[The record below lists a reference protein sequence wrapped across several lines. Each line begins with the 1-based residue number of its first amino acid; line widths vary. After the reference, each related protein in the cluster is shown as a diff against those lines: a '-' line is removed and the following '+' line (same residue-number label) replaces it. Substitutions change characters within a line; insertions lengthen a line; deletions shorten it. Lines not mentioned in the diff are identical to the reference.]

1 MSLGNFFQKIWD
13 GIKHVFDG
21 LPNDLKKAVHIGVL
35 VTENIKKFTDS
46 GTADVL
52 TALIPTEVDDTI
64 KNKLREFLPKIL
76 SELKLADKCG
86 ALTDPNEITKCAIET
101 LQQIEGDFKSAFLHD
116 LSILVAQVASD
127 GKLDWKDGVSIL
139 QWYYTHKFKAQEE
152 TAEPEVKVV
161 VTPQAE
167 SIVKQDS

>member
-1 MSLGNFFQKIWD
+1 MSFLKKIWE
-13 GIKHVFDG
+13 GIKHIFDG
-21 LPNDLKKAVHIGVL
+21 LPDDLKKAVHVGVI

-46 GTADVL
+46 GAADVL
-52 TALIPTEVDDTI
+52 TAIIPSEADDMV
-64 KNKLREFLPKIL
+64 KNKLRQFLPKIL

-86 ALTDPNEITKCAIET
+86 ELTDPNEITKCAIQT

-152 TAEPEVKVV
+152 EAEPEVKVI
-161 VTPQAE
+161 VTPTAE
-167 SIVKQDS
+167 QPVKQDS

>member
-1 MSLGNFFQKIWD
+1 MSLGHFFQKIWD
-13 GIKHVFDG
+13 GIKSVFEG
-21 LPNDLKKAVHIGVL
+21 LPNDLKKAIHIGVV

-46 GTADVL
+46 GAADTL
-52 TALIPTEVDDTI
+52 TAIIPGDVDETV

-86 ALTDPNEITKCAIET
+86 GLTDPNEITKCAIQT

-139 QWYYTHKFKAQEE
+139 QWYYTHKFKAEE
-152 TAEPEVKVV
+152 ATTEPEVKVV
-161 VTPQAE
+161 VAPQAE
-167 SIVKQDS
+167 QPVKQDS